1 MLKMTG
7 LEEVV
12 GRRQLLAC
20 PDVPAARAAGGRVPE
35 AVDGKHTRAAISC
48 YADHLAGQNWRSR
61 DPESPGHI
69 AATAE
74 TDLHHVRRLRAAAR
88 PPSVVSTDS
97 VVSIMLPASPPSHAR
112 QVRPGSTCTVDRTD
126 SCGGPHRAAGPG
138 SSPADAA
145 RAHHDCGVA

>member
-12 GRRQLLAC
+12 SRRQLLAC

-35 AVDGKHTRAAISC
+35 AVDGKHTRPDISC

-74 TDLHHVRRLRAAAR
+74 IDLHHVRRLRAAAR
-88 PPSVVSTDS
+88 SWRRPRVCRFGACSVHAGGVSWNVVIGPPLTAPQ
-97 VVSIMLPASPPSHAR
+97 LGR
-112 QVRPGSTCTVDRTD
+112 
-126 SCGGPHRAAGPG
+126 
-138 SSPADAA
+138 
-145 RAHHDCGVA
+145 

>member
-1 MLKMTG
+1 MPCAGAADQKPPARWEIKVGKNPAAHRAEMLKMTG

-35 AVDGKHTRAAISC
+35 AVDGKHTRPDISC

-74 TDLHHVRRLRAAAR
+74 IDLHHVRRLRAAAR
-88 PPSVVSTDS
+88 SWRWSLAVIAT
-97 VVSIMLPASPPSHAR
+97 LP
-112 QVRPGSTCTVDRTD
+112 
-126 SCGGPHRAAGPG
+126 
-138 SSPADAA
+138 
-145 RAHHDCGVA
+145 